1 MKTSKILLNQQKSWP
16 INALTV
22 GVGAALIV
30 ALEQQQQ
37 RGRLAFPKITEI
49 GQGRQLKCG

>member
-1 MKTSKILLNQQKSWP
+1 MQSWQ

-37 RGRLAFPKITEI
+37 RGRLAFPKRTEI